1 MNSQEIESL
10 LRRTTLRDIPFGWKE
25 EILSAALAGTRT
37 DNSRRQ
43 ISEPV
48 QKSLLPRLTWAA
60 VAACWGVIF
69 FLHATTPALPQ
80 GTLLFDPIAYAQ
92 RDALIQRLAL
102 IEQQDLSYEEA
113 HTSRHK
119 ALPPRD
125 SPPCEFNFRL
135 RAPRVPHLSPSTPR
149 A

>member
-10 LRRTTLRDIPFGWKE
+10 LRRATPRGIPFACKR
-25 EILSAALAGTRT
+25 EILSAAQAGILT
-37 DNSRRQ
+37 DYSRRQ

-48 QKSLLPRLTWAA
+48 RKSLLPRLTWAA

-92 RDALIQRLAL
+92 SDALIQRLAS
-102 IEQQDLSYEEA
+102 IEQEDLSYEE
-113 HTSRHK
+113 TSRHK
-119 ALPPRD
+119 TSPPRD

>member
-10 LRRTTLRDIPFGWKE
+10 LRRATPRGIPFGWKE
-25 EILSAALAGTRT
+25 EILSAAQVGILT

-43 ISEPV
+43 FSGPV
-48 QKSLLPRLTWAA
+48 RKSLLPRLTWAA

-80 GTLLFDPIAYAQ
+80 GTLLFDPVAYAQ
-92 RDALIQRLAL
+92 RDTLIQRLAS
-102 IEQQDLSYEEA
+102 IEQEDLSYEE
-113 HTSRHK
+113 TSRHK
-119 ALPPRD
+119 TSPPRD
-125 SPPCEFNFRL
+125 SPPSEFIFRL